1 MASTVRGRQRMWIRY
16 ERWATPYGAIRTA
29 DPCGV
34 VLKAGR
40 WYLVAGSV
48 RGVRTCRVSRISERC
63 RACRPRRSRASGR
76 YSNRRRSVPPRSR
89 RNPTRTAGRRWS
101 SHRVRRTGAPGTAL
115 AGRGGG
121 GGGAAAAGEEAE
133 HAGRNACP
141 VRGRIP
147 GAAMRKAPPGPL
159 PGAVGLFSADRCDEE
174 SSFISSAALRF
185 RCRGCLHTRLPIE

>member
-1 MASTVRGRQRMWIRY
+1 MASAVRGRQRMRIRY
-16 ERWATPYGAIRTA
+16 ERWATPYEVIRIA

-48 RGVRTCRVSRISERC
+48 RGVRTCRVSRIGERC
-63 RACRPRRSRASGR
+63 WACRPRRSRASGR
-76 YSNRRRSVPPRSR
+76 YSNRRRPVPPRSR

-101 SHRVRRTGAPGTAL
+101 SPSGPPNGRSRHCSRWA
-115 AGRGGG
+115 RGGDG
-121 GGGAAAAGEEAE
+121 AAAAAGEEAE

-147 GAAMRKAPPGPL
+147 GAEVRKCRFASGP
-159 PGAVGLFSADRCDEE
+159 C
-174 SSFISSAALRF
+174 
-185 RCRGCLHTRLPIE
+185 C